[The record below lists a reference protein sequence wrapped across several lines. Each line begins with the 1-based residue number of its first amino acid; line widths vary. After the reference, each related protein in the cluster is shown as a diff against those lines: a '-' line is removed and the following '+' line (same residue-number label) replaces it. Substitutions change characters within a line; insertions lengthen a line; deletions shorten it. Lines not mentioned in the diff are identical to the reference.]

1 MLERNADNLVSLT
14 VIIVRDHSMTLVA
27 ASFRKV
33 FFPPFTILDT
43 IDPVFNFVQLQCVQ
57 FFEIHTYAR
66 WKYFGTRT

>member
-14 VIIVRDHSMTLVA
+14 VIIVRDHSMTLIA

-43 IDPVFNFVQLQCVQ
+43 DRSRFQ
-57 FFEIHTYAR
+57 FCSIAMRAIF
-66 WKYFGTRT
+66 